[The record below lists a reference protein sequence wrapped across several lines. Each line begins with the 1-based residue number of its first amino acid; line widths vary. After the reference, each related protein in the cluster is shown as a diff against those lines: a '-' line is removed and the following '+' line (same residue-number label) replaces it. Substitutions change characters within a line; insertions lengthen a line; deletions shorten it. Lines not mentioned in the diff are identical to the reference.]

1 MEAVA
6 EDQRKPKS
14 PSSSQPSGLSRWFG
28 WLVFAALG
36 VGTSFFAY
44 EYLLNRVDREICDH
58 VLAKFQSEFPHCR
71 VAVGRAHLDPG
82 RGIIIEDVSLS
93 IPSKNGSKQAVYIRR
108 LNGVGT
114 IDIPDLLSEKL
125 PIHSWEVTG
134 LELSLW
140 KENGRWAFAGLLP
153 QHKSNM
159 KPCDITIRDG
169 MIRLKENVDDEEEML
184 FHDVSMRLSPRASR
198 YEAMVNREAIG
209 NSEAMAKNSANPSA
223 AANQITSAQSPLSAS
238 EQIYQIQSGKISSSY
253 FRSMSFA
260 GMLNATT
267 GEWECHGKLGQLLF
281 GPVFQDR
288 LPTDASQY
296 LMRISG
302 LECVVDAEFKI
313 GQKDKKSVPQFE
325 IDGVVTNGRLKDAA
339 LPYLLEDLRGRFFVD
354 NRMLNLREMRA
365 SSGQSTVELEA
376 NLLGFKPDS
385 PMQFRILAR
394 NLDLD
399 RRLYQA
405 LPTSLQRQWDRFMVE
420 GKVDAELEMSFDGKH
435 WSPIAVVDC
444 RGVSLRYAQFPYPI
458 THLNGRIDYR
468 NKQLKSVTPILAR
481 ASGQTIGGEFLFE
494 IDSNNWQGWIDV
506 GSDAM
511 IPIDD
516 LLIDSLTPRGAATT
530 SVHTFVRSLNPSG
543 NLQVGKFRIEKPSFD
558 SQTLNREIQIAFQKG
573 SLKFK
578 EFPYPIHEI
587 SGTLT
592 ATNDSWRLSN
602 FVGLNDNSQI
612 ACNGSWQSGAG
623 SIDNLVLE
631 FLATNIALD
640 EQLRQA
646 LPQSVSNLWQQL
658 QPKGRVEKVD
668 VVYNKKSSASV
679 ADLTVDI
686 SQPPTVPGAYE
697 SNLSIQPLPLPY
709 LLQQVACELN
719 YQQGVVQLR
728 SFSAEHG
735 LTHLQTEGTVQQ
747 TPGGWVAVLKWL
759 PTTRIS
765 VDSNFV
771 AALPRRLR
779 ETLRQMDF
787 KGPVGVLG
795 WSQVGPITDSNAAD
809 DVMAVWDL
817 ELDLEDAKLK
827 DGSWVQ
833 GIRGTIRTAG
843 HSTPNGPMA
852 DGFLLIDSMALRGV
866 PLANVQG
873 PFALRE
879 SKIYFG
885 QKVADVK
892 SLNTSASVAPN
903 PIQVDLFSGKG
914 VVSGTGDFEPLRFSM
929 QTNLYGGQLQ
939 DVLAETGQASADASG
954 ICDAMVTLQ
963 GSPLNPQTFSG
974 TGEVSIREASLFQLP
989 GMMKLLRV
997 LSVKPTNDAAFEKA
1011 DISFR
1016 IDGDRLP
1023 IDHLSIDGDV
1033 LSLAGS
1039 GWANLR
1045 REMHLDLYAYVG
1057 NRNQLAKLVGPL
1069 LSETRYAP
1077 LMQVEIDG
1085 TVEAPEMTRKPLP
1098 VIEDALK
1105 TYFPERYAN
1114 ENKGVLKF

>member
-1 MEAVA
+1 MDAVA
-6 EDQRKPKS
+6 DDKKNSKR
-14 PSSSQPSGLSRWFG
+14 PSSNSSSIGRWFS

-36 VGTSFFAY
+36 AGTSFFAY
-44 EYLLNRVDREICDH
+44 EYFLNHVDREICAH
-58 VLAKFQSEFPHCR
+58 VLARFQAEFPQCQ
-71 VAVGRAHLDPG
+71 VSVGRAHLDPG

-93 IPSKNGSKQAVYIRR
+93 IPSKEGTRKAIFIRR
-108 LNGVGT
+108 LQGSGV
-114 IDIPDLLSEKL
+114 IDIPDLLAEKI
-125 PIHSWEVTG
+125 PIRSWEVTG

-140 KENGRWAFAGLLP
+140 KEEGRWAIQKALP
-153 QHKSNM
+153 NSKRKM
-159 KPCDITIRDG
+159 DPCDIIIREG
-169 MIRLKENVDDEEEML
+169 LIRLRENPDDDEEML
-184 FHDVSMRLSPRASR
+184 FHDLSLELSPSATRV
-198 YEAMVNREAIG
+198 EPLT
-209 NSEAMAKNSANPSA
+209 AMAGTDDFNAASGSPATSSANA
-223 AANQITSAQSPLSAS
+223 V
-238 EQIYQIQSGKISSSY
+238 EQVYQLRSGKISSSY
-253 FRSMSFA
+253 FRTLTFA
-260 GMLNATT
+260 GLLNVVS
-267 GEWECHGKLGQLLF
+267 GEWECRGKVGQLLF

-288 LPTDASQY
+288 LPEDAAQY
-296 LMRISG
+296 LLRLSG

-313 GQKDKKSVPQFE
+313 GQKDKRSVPQFE
-325 IDGVVTNGRLKDAA
+325 ISGVVDNGRLKDAS

-354 NRMLNLREMRA
+354 NRMLNLREIRA
-365 SSGQSTVELEA
+365 SSGQSTIELEA

-385 PMQFRILAR
+385 PLHFRVLAR
-394 NLDLD
+394 NLELD

-405 LPTSLQRQWDRFMVE
+405 LPIYLQRQWDRFMLE
-420 GKVDAELEMSFDGKH
+420 GKVDAELEMSFDGKQ
-435 WSPIAVVDC
+435 WTPIAVVDC
-444 RGVSLRYAQFPYPI
+444 RSVSMRYTQFPYPI
-458 THLNGRIDYR
+458 THVNGRIEYR
-468 NKQLKSVTPILAR
+468 NKQLKSITPIAAR
-481 ASGQTIGGEFLFE
+481 ASGQAIGGEFQLE
-494 IDSNNWQGWIDV
+494 IDSGNWQGWIDV
-506 GSDAM
+506 ASDAL

-516 LLIDSLTPRGAATT
+516 LLIDSLTPRGSATT
-530 SVHTFVRSLNPSG
+530 SVHSFVRSLNPSG
-543 NLQVGKFRIEKPSFD
+543 LLQIGKVRIEKPSFD
-558 SQTLNREIQIAFQKG
+558 SQALNRELQLGFQKG
-573 SLKFK
+573 SIKFK

-587 SGTLT
+587 QGALI
-592 ATNDSWRLSN
+592 ATNDSWALRN
-602 FVGLNDNSQI
+602 FSGLNDNSRI
-612 ACNGSWQSGAG
+612 ACEGSWQSGAG
-623 SIDNLVLE
+623 SIDNLLLE
-631 FLATNIALD
+631 FHASNIALE

-646 LPQSVSNLWQQL
+646 LPPSVGNLWQQL
-658 QPKGRVEKVD
+658 QPKGRVEKVE
-668 VVYNKKSSASV
+668 VVYNKKSSTSL
-679 ADLTVDI
+679 ADLTVNI
-686 SQPPTVPGAYE
+686 SQPPSVPNVYE

-719 YQQGVVQLR
+719 YQQGVVQLK

-735 LTHLQTEGTVQQ
+735 MTHLQTEGTVQQ

-779 ETLRQMDF
+779 DTLRQMDF

-795 WSQVGPITDSNAAD
+795 WSQVGPISDSNVAE
-809 DVMAVWDL
+809 DVLASWDL

-843 HSTPNGPMA
+843 HSTPNGPIA

-885 QKVADVK
+885 QKVAEVK
-892 SLNTSASVAPN
+892 SLGSSASVAAN
-903 PIQVDLFSGKG
+903 PIQADLFSGKAI
-914 VVSGTGDFEPLRFSM
+914 VSGTGDFDPFRFAM
-929 QTNLYGGQLQ
+929 QSNLYGGQLQ
-939 DVLAETGQASADASG
+939 DILMETGQASADASG
-954 ICDAMVTLQ
+954 ICDATLTLQ

-1011 DISFR
+1011 DVSFR
-1016 IDGDRLP
+1016 IDGDKLP

-1114 ENKGVLKF
+1114 EKKGVLKF